1 MLGEVWGG
9 LVLALRR
16 WPMVLA
22 LAGLITISAAVLSF
36 GLMEVLSEVA
46 VLRGGQQL
54 REQNAVFFTS
64 YYPPDGA
71 VSQVGDDTVQ
81 YLIGFIDRRQ
91 AYSAI
96 VYNMALEDPDFAGGH
111 PTLILFGDV
120 IPELFPDLHLCEP
133 APCVALGAKVSGY
146 VEESLNVGGED
157 IPVEQILPRGATFF
171 DVNAA
176 GLPLDNRIVVRAPTR
191 VISRL
196 NPIEQEELL
205 TRTVLL
211 DPPDS
216 VVDTFVSG
224 ASQGGL
230 LPVPNKV
237 SVEQPKRFRE
247 IMMGSV
253 MYIVGMLAFLTLAF
267 TAYVSSARLVM
278 QQEQREFKIRQ
289 MYGATPLHISL
300 RIGGFLSAAV
310 LIPQVSLLFI
320 LQIFLLLSDAPAPN
334 APLWVVAF
342 LILIFAFLWY
352 ALVQEVL
359 AKEGLGGW

>member
-1 MLGEVWGG
+1 LLGEVRDG

-16 WPMVLA
+16 WPLLLT

-36 GLMEVLSEVA
+36 GLMDVLSQVA
-46 VLRGGQQL
+46 VLKGGKQL
-54 REQNAVFFTS
+54 REQHAVFFTS
-64 YYPPDGA
+64 YYPPDGG

-81 YLIGFIDRRQ
+81 YLMGLIDRRQ
-91 AYSAI
+91 AYTAI

-111 PTLILFGDV
+111 PTLILFGNV
-120 IPELFPDLHLCEP
+120 VPKLFPDMHLCDP
-133 APCVALGAKVSGY
+133 APCAALGAKVSGY
-146 VEESLNVGGED
+146 VGESLNVGGED

-171 DVNAA
+171 DANAA
-176 GLPLDNRIVVRAPTR
+176 GLPLDNRIVVRAQAR
-191 VISRL
+191 VMPRL
-196 NPIEQEELL
+196 NPIEQEEFL
-205 TRTVLL
+205 TRAVLL

-224 ASQGGL
+224 AAQGGL
-230 LPVPNKV
+230 FLVPNEV

-267 TAYVSSARLVM
+267 TTYVSSARLVL

-289 MYGATPLHISL
+289 MYGATPLQISL
-300 RIGGFLSAAV
+300 RIGGFLSAGV
-310 LIPQVSLLFI
+310 LIPQVALLFI
-320 LQIFLLLSDAPAPN
+320 LHSFLLLSGAPAPD

-352 ALVQEVL
+352 TLVQEVL